1 MAKVAL
7 LIGVSEY
14 QTGLNPLPSAV
25 QDVEAMQRVLRHP
38 EMGGFDEVRT
48 LPNPDPLVMQE
59 AIESLFSGRTKTDLL
74 LMFFSGHGV
83 KDDSGKLYFA
93 TRLTRKN
100 SVGELV
106 KATAV
111 PAGFVQDVMSNSRCK
126 RQVIILD
133 CCFSGAFAEG
143 MTAKDDGTV
152 DIRTQLGGEGRA
164 VLTSSTSTQY
174 SFEQQG
180 EALSVYTRYIVE
192 GIETGAADGDN
203 DGFISIEELHDYAR
217 KKVQEAAPAMKP
229 RIYVVEEGFK
239 ILLAKASVD
248 DPKLRYRQEVE
259 SFASRGT
266 ISSIGRSTLNLR
278 RENLGIS
285 SEEAEAIE
293 AEVLK
298 PYQDYKK
305 RLQQYEQVLAEEI
318 KQHYPLSEESRSEL
332 KSFQAALGLRNQDV
346 ERIIARIAP
355 QEKTKLASPENLS
368 SVSKWAVAT
377 MAVAL
382 VVASGIGFWRMRS
395 LTHNNAPN
403 SIPSSPSSDSVSSI
417 PELTP
422 TTPTETAPAP
432 SESASS
438 PPQTA
443 SILETPSTPGSVSQP
458 PELRQPRDPSPSS
471 TSTAPDPTPTI
482 APASDPAIDTQ
493 RLDLLAGES
502 IQVSDRVTENSI
514 KRYVAD
520 VQAGQILTVES
531 VAGEARFDLRLPG
544 GGFPTNAVGVTFW
557 QAQTTESGEYWINVV
572 SDQTTDF
579 TLRVEVSD
587 TAQP

>member
-14 QTGLNPLPSAV
+14 QTGLNPLPGAV

-38 EMGGFDEVRT
+38 KMGGFDEVRT

-59 AIESLFSGRTKTDLL
+59 AIEVLFSGRTKIDLL
-74 LMFFSGHGV
+74 LMFFSGHGE

-111 PAGFVQDVMSNSRCK
+111 PAGFVQEVMSNSRCK

-180 EALSVYTRYIVE
+180 EALSVYTRYVVE
-192 GIETGAADGDN
+192 GIETGAADRDN

-266 ISSIGRSTLNLR
+266 ISSIGRNTLNLR
-278 RENLGIS
+278 RESLGIP

-298 PYQDYKK
+298 PYQNYKK

-318 KQHYPLSEESRSEL
+318 KQRYPLSEESRSEL

-355 QEKTKLASPENLS
+355 QEKIKLASPENLS
-368 SVSKWAVAT
+368 SVSKW
-377 MAVAL
+377 
-382 VVASGIGFWRMRS
+382 VVAVE
-395 LTHNNAPN
+395 
-403 SIPSSPSSDSVSSI
+403 SI
-417 PELTP
+417 
-422 TTPTETAPAP
+422 
-432 SESASS
+432 
-438 PPQTA
+438 
-443 SILETPSTPGSVSQP
+443 
-458 PELRQPRDPSPSS
+458 
-471 TSTAPDPTPTI
+471 
-482 APASDPAIDTQ
+482 
-493 RLDLLAGES
+493 AGE
-502 IQVSDRVTENSI
+502 V
-514 KRYVAD
+514 
-520 VQAGQILTVES
+520 
-531 VAGEARFDLRLPG
+531 RFDVRLPS
-544 GGFPTNAVGVTFW
+544 GGFPSNAVGVTFW
-557 QAQTTESGEYWINVV
+557 QSQATESGEYWINVV
-572 SDQTTDF
+572 SDQTTDP

-587 TAQP
+587 IAQP

>member
-14 QTGLNPLPSAV
+14 QTGLNPLPGAV
-25 QDVEAMQRVLRHP
+25 QDVEAMQRVLKHP

-48 LPNPDPLVMQE
+48 LPNPDPLMMQE
-59 AIESLFSGRTKTDLL
+59 AIEALFSGRTKTDLL

-180 EALSVYTRYIVE
+180 EALSVYTRYVVE
-192 GIETGAADGDN
+192 GIETGAADSDN

-266 ISSIGRSTLNLR
+266 ISSIGRNTLNLR
-278 RENLGIS
+278 QESLGIP

-298 PYQDYKK
+298 PYQDYKQ

-355 QEKTKLASPENLS
+355 QEKIKLASPENLS

-382 VVASGIGFWRMRS
+382 VAASGIGFWRMRS
-395 LTHNNAPN
+395 LTHNDSPN
-403 SIPSSPSSDSVSSI
+403 SVPSSDAVSSI

-422 TTPTETAPAP
+422 TAPTEITPTP
-432 SESASS
+432 SESASRPSQTS
-438 PPQTA
+438 PI
-443 SILETPSTPGSVSQP
+443 SDTPSTPDSVSQP
-458 PELRQPRDPSPSS
+458 PELRQPPDPSPAP
-471 TSTAPDPTPTI
+471 TAPDPTPPI
-482 APASDPAIDTQ
+482 APTSDLAIDTQ
-493 RLDLLAGES
+493 ALDLLAGES
-502 IQVSDRVTENSI
+502 IQISDRVNENSI

-557 QAQTTESGEYWINVV
+557 QAQVTESGEYWINIV
-572 SDQTTDF
+572 SDQPTDF